1 MEAPTRPSQ
10 LRRWSPLWTSLAAV
24 GLFVAALAWISSV
37 TLDEQVFN
45 FARYLSV
52 AVPALLLV
60 VAASWLW
67 PRPSNRLGK
76 VARVVILAG
85 LALLVLGNAL
95 EAIGIWGWSWN
106 GSGRYVVS
114 NESLAQA
121 HELGRL
127 GSAVGELLLVV
138 GALLVIANVAQRRRS
153 PGHMSPYRETTS
165 APDPGQAL
173 TETSATQ
180 QPNEPHWGEPDWGE
194 PGYVPPPPSRMQLE
208 IQRRTARRWCLG
220 FGAVA
225 LLLLAMTVIGYGT
238 LQPGE
243 DDMGAGM
250 SASFTLFVTVLVIVF
265 GRRWWQ
271 ASRALRSRGEGQP

>member
-24 GLFVAALAWISSV
+24 GLFLAALAWISSIA
-37 TLDEQVFN
+37 LDEQVFN

-76 VARVVILAG
+76 VARIVILAG

-114 NESLAQA
+114 NESLAQT

-127 GSAVGELLLVV
+127 GSAVGEPLLVV
-138 GALLVIANVAQRRRS
+138 GVLLVIANVAQRRRS
-153 PGHMSPYRETTS
+153 SGHMSPYRETTS

-173 TETSATQ
+173 TESSTAQ
-180 QPNEPHWGEPDWGE
+180 QPSEPHWGE
-194 PGYVPPPPSRMQLE
+194 PGYVPPPPTRMQLE
-208 IQRRTARRWCLG
+208 TQRRTARRWCLG

-225 LLLLAMTVIGYGT
+225 LLLLAITVIGYGT

-271 ASRALRSRGEGQP
+271 ASRALRSPGEDQP